1 MAHIKAHHLAV
12 ALRGKTI
19 FSDLN
24 FEVNR
29 GQGLVLRGANGVGK
43 TILLQVLSGVLKS
56 KSGVLNLSSE
66 IKKIK
71 FLPYGDRVDEF
82 LKVKDYLSC
91 WGNPKNLDE
100 EIENWN
106 LSELLKVN
114 VARLSAGQFKR
125 VLLASSLS
133 HGADLLLLDEPTVG
147 LDEVHTLKLEQR
159 LKLELERKKVLV
171 MATHEKE
178 HFSTSPW
185 ITLEMGGV
193 A

>member
-29 GQGLVLRGANGVGK
+29 GEGLVLRGPNGVGK
-43 TILLQVLSGVLKS
+43 TILLQVLSQVLS
-56 KSGVLNLSSE
+56 PKSGILNLSSE

-71 FLPYGDRVDEF
+71 FLPYGERVDDF
-82 LKVKDYLSC
+82 LKVKEYLSC
-91 WGNPKNLDE
+91 WGNVKSLEE
-100 EIENWN
+100 EINHWGLN
-106 LSELLKVN
+106 DLMNTK

-147 LDEVHTLKLEQR
+147 LDQVHVLKLEQR

-171 MATHEKE
+171 LATHEKE
-178 HFSTSPW
+178 NFIAPPW
-185 ITLEMGGV
+185 KTLDMGGL

>member
-1 MAHIKAHHLAV
+1 M

-29 GQGLVLRGANGVGK
+29 GEGLVLRGANGVGK
-43 TILLQVLSGVLKS
+43 TILLQVLSQVLS
-56 KSGVLNLSSE
+56 PKSGLLNLSSE

-71 FLPYGDRVDEF
+71 FLPYGERVDDF
-82 LKVKDYLSC
+82 LKVKEYLSC
-91 WGNPKNLDE
+91 WGNVKSLEE
-100 EIENWN
+100 EINHWGLN
-106 LSELLKVN
+106 DLMNTK

-147 LDEVHTLKLEQR
+147 LDQVHVLKLEQR

-171 MATHEKE
+171 LATHEKE
-178 HFSTSPW
+178 NFIAPPW
-185 ITLEMGGV
+185 KTLDMGGL